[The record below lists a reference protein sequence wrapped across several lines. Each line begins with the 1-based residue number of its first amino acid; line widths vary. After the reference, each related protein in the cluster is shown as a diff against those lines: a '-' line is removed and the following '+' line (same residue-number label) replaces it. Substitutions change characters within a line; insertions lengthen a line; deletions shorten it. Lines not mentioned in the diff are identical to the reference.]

1 MIKSFIKNSAI
12 YTIATVL
19 TRGIAIFLVPIYTR
33 YLTPAEYGIIDYFMI
48 LASIINLTIALE
60 ISQAVA
66 RYYQDA
72 AGMKEKRSYVATA
85 FLFTIF
91 VYVLYFLI
99 SFIFSSEF
107 AYLFLDDES

>member
-19 TRGIAIFLVPIYTR
+19 TRGIAIFLVPIYTI
-33 YLTPAEYGIIDYFMI
+33 YLTPTEYGIIDYFMI

-72 AGMKEKRSYVATA
+72 VGMKEKEKLCSYC
-85 FLFTIF
+85 IF
-91 VYVLYFLI
+91 IYYFC
-99 SFIFSSEF
+99 IFF
-107 AYLFLDDES
+107 VFFDKFYFFK